1 MDIGRF
7 LAERTRL
14 MRASEIRE
22 LLKWITENVISF
34 GGGMPDPSS
43 FPAKEIM
50 EVTREI
56 LSTKADKAL
65 QYGTT
70 NGVAELREEL
80 VRFMGKVGI
89 KVEGPED
96 VLITVGSQEALDI
109 IGRVFINPGD
119 YIITESPTYL
129 AALQAF
135 RIYGPRII
143 GIPMDEEGMRVDV
156 LEDTLRK
163 LSNEGRVKFIYVIP
177 TGQNPTGITMSMERR
192 RALLDIASKYDV
204 LIVEDDPYGYI
215 YFGDGEPP
223 SRLKAMDSEGRVI
236 YLSTFSKI
244 AAPGLRLGWV
254 AASREVIRWFE
265 LAKQSIDLH
274 TSTLNQYI
282 AAELLRRGIIE
293 RNIPRIKEIYRT
305 KRDLMLQALS
315 QYMPEGVS
323 WTKPSA
329 GMFIWLT
336 VPENIDT
343 GEMLEIAIKK
353 YGVAY
358 VPGKSFYPNEEK
370 RNNMRLNFTYPTPQE
385 IFEGIRR
392 LALAIRDYVQRP
404 R

>member
-43 FPAKEIM
+43 FPAKEII
-50 EVTREI
+50 EITREI

-192 RALLDIASKYDV
+192 RALLEIASKYDV